1 MTNRVGGKIS
11 FCPECGMERQGSDRL
26 MFPGSLAFQ
35 DKTIHHH
42 RLEFG
47 LPIEQ
52 DAEYSDISHE
62 ELDSHVQQNI
72 KSYMYTK
79 F

>member
-1 MTNRVGGKIS
+1 MWHGEARFRPADVSRILGIS
-11 FCPECGMERQGSDRL
+11 
-26 MFPGSLAFQ
+26 

-47 LPIEQ
+47 LPVEQ
-52 DAEYSDISHE
+52 DAEFSDISHE
-62 ELDSHVQQNI
+62 ELDSNVQQNI
-72 KSYMYTK
+72 RSYMYTK